1 MSSLQDVLLDYH
13 AQIDRARDRIRMF
26 EADVLAVHD
35 TSPPFKDWTPEAIAL
50 ERRIIANLEGGI
62 EILKGK
68 LDAPRP

>member
-1 MSSLQDVLLDYH
+1 
-13 AQIDRARDRIRMF
+13 MF